1 MIQSI
6 DKQLQVVMRALREVV
21 APALGGAEK
30 HVAEQV
36 HLSIATLAFV
46 AERLPDL
53 RRYTRW
59 ELSAYLDLARDVDG
73 THTDPAIAAF
83 VEAGTA
89 ALGRPEADVTEY
101 EAIARQGREAVT
113 AFAEADG
120 SVELE
125 RLILQRSA
133 AIIDQQ
139 RLWCVPFGFELKPE
153 ILPAPA
159 W

>member
-21 APALGGAEK
+21 APALAGAEK

-46 AERLPDL
+46 AERLPEA
-53 RRYTRW
+53 RRYYRW
-59 ELSAYLDLARDVDG
+59 ELSACLDLARELGHEGDAALG
-73 THTDPAIAAF
+73 AF

-89 ALGRPEADVTEY
+89 VLARPEADIADYEKVTH
-101 EAIARQGREAVT
+101 QGREAIA

-120 SVELE
+120 SVEVE
-125 RLILQRSA
+125 RLILKHSA

-139 RLWCVPFGFELKPE
+139 RQWCRPFGFELKPE
-153 ILPAPA
+153 TLPAPA

>member
-46 AERLPDL
+46 AERLPEA
-53 RRYTRW
+53 RRYYRW
-59 ELSAYLDLARDVDG
+59 ELSAYLDLARDLGKDDAALV
-73 THTDPAIAAF
+73 AF

-89 ALGRPEADVTEY
+89 VLARPEADIADY
-101 EAIARQGREAVT
+101 EAVAHQGREAIA

-120 SVELE
+120 SVEIE
-125 RLILQRSA
+125 RLILKRSA

-139 RLWCVPFGFELKPE
+139 RQWCRPFGFELKPE
-153 ILPAPA
+153 TLPAPA